1 MIIIPGLGFV
11 TFMVILFVRAVI
23 DMCRYTKNVNEDR
36 KLL

>member
-11 TFMVILFVRAVI
+11 AFMVILLVRGII
-23 DMCRYTKNVNEDR
+23 DLCRYTKNVNEDR